1 MELCSRKKGSRIHDC
16 DEMLVEK
23 TSGTDKMEV
32 KRLSDKVSIPG
43 IVILSPS
50 TGSGQ
55 APRKIS

>member
-1 MELCSRKKGSRIHDC
+1 
-16 DEMLVEK
+16 VEK
-23 TSGTDKMEV
+23 TSRRDKMGV
-32 KRLSDKVSIPG
+32 KRLSDNVSMPG